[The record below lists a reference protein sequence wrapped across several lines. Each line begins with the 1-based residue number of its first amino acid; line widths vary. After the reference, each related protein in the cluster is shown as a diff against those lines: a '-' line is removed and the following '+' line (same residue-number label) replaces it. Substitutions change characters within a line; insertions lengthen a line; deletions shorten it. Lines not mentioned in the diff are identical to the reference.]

1 MSVGRNG
8 PPSQLPPGSGQAAL
22 PVLAV
27 LFVDPDVAA
36 VERLAS
42 RLRARCPVAVVG
54 SAQAAQAAIAQRV
67 PDLIVTELDLP
78 DANGLELIKRLRGT
92 PATRHVLF
100 MVVTRRTAVRDKIA
114 AFQVGADD
122 YLVKPVDGESFETH
136 MLLVSKFRTVI
147 PN

>member
-1 MSVGRNG
+1 MSTGRNV
-8 PPSQLPPGSGQAAL
+8 PPGQLPPGAGQAAL

-27 LFVDPDVAA
+27 LFVDPDMAA
-36 VERLAS
+36 AERLAS
-42 RLRARCPVAVVG
+42 GLRGRCPVAVVG
-54 SAQAAQAAIAQRV
+54 SGQAAQAAIAQRI

-78 DANGLELIKRLRGT
+78 DANGLELIKRLRST

-100 MVVTRRTAVRDKIA
+100 IVVTRRTAVRDKIA

-122 YLVKPVDGESFETH
+122 YLVKPVDPDQFETH
-136 MLLVSKFRTVI
+136 MLLVSKFRKVI